1 MHCLPQLSLFLTL
14 SQYNYT
20 QNNMPAHLEYTQG

>member
-1 MHCLPQLSLFLTL
+1 MHRLPQLSFLTL